1 MSKWFGKYNNNYAYS
16 NTGLGS
22 SGDYITRKKQTE
34 LYKNTFTDV
43 ESFLYPI
50 TYNNKSSSFKIDQD
64 CTLISAKSHGQ
75 LNDITKGRTYAN
87 YSCGEY
93 ETEEQCYADGQHIR
107 FNPNNC
113 DSQTFA
119 TENAKENTDCA
130 NNYTGVLLVD
140 ENCNEVENTC
150 AAVVPTYGEVKDGET
165 QPLEYTMYS
174 VKIGMENPVQL

>member
-22 SGDYITRKKQTE
+22 SGDYITRKKQRE
-34 LYKNTFTDV
+34 LFTNTFIDV
-43 ESFLYPI
+43 ESFTFP
-50 TYNNKSSSFKIDQD
+50 TSYNSKSSTFKVDEDAIL
-64 CTLISAKSHGQ
+64 TYAENHSQ

-93 ETEEQCYADGQHIR
+93 GTEEQCYADGQHIR
-107 FNPNNC
+107 FNPDNC
-113 DSQTFA
+113 DPQTFTTA
-119 TENAKENTDCA
+119 NAKENTDCT
-130 NNYTGVLLVD
+130 NNYTGILLVD

-150 AAVVPTYGEVKDGET
+150 TALVPTYGEVKDSET

-174 VKIGMENPVQL
+174 VRMTTKNPVQL